1 MVYNQNIWLNSHIKI
16 GKKGTLNQRWYNKGI
31 RWLKDLV
38 HTNETRML
46 TLGELELKYDTKIPF
61 TEYLV
66 VHQAI
71 PRKWLRIIQH
81 PIGQDIEEEEEEDY
95 KWIDII
101 SDNKHHNKLI
111 YNHLVQ
117 TKFLPPTAKLEKWN
131 EDMRTNLTMREVLK
145 GLETTRTC
153 TINNKIRSFN
163 YNFFMR
169 NIPYGTRL
177 KKMGIIDNDLCNE
190 CGDRESILHLY
201 WTCPRTQRLWE
212 RLKTILEQHTGIKMT
227 LTMAA
232 TKKHIQI

>member
-1 MVYNQNIWLNSHIKI
+1 MADPRNIVLYLLRCNIKYTDLSLDLPQYSIWSEILQKWCDLNYEHNIAGKEMVYNQNIWLNSHIKI

-61 TEYLV
+61 TEYLG

-95 KWIDII
+95 KWIDRI

-131 EDMRTNLTMREVLK
+131 EDMRTNAPVPLSRMSL
-145 GLETTRTC
+145 
-153 TINNKIRSFN
+153 
-163 YNFFMR
+163 
-169 NIPYGTRL
+169 PYYPG
-177 KKMGIIDNDLCNE
+177 
-190 CGDRESILHLY
+190 
-201 WTCPRTQRLWE
+201 
-212 RLKTILEQHTGIKMT
+212 
-227 LTMAA
+227 
-232 TKKHIQI
+232 